1 MTIRTLQSLVDEH
14 YEGEWG
20 FTGTR
25 KGMTHKQGQL
35 VRIAVRHGK
44 PAIVRHGGAHG
55 ADMEF
60 HAMWREEL
68 PQRFADVW
76 PAEQARVKLFDHQ
89 DNVHV
94 NPVMDPLARDDEIA
108 KRSKFLIACP
118 HTQKE
123 ELRSGTWTTIR
134 RGRKVDI
141 PILIVWPNGVMT
153 LDWHRTLSRIVAAVG
168 DA

>member
-1 MTIRTLQSLVDEH
+1 MSRTLQSVVDEH

-25 KGMTHKQGQL
+25 KGMTLQQGQYTRL
-35 VRIAVRHGK
+35 AVRHGK

-60 HAMWREEL
+60 HALWREEL
-68 PQRFADVW
+68 PRRFADVW
-76 PAEQARVKLFDHQ
+76 TADAKQAKMFDGQ
-89 DNVHV
+89 DNVSV
-94 NPVMDPLARDDEIA
+94 NPVMDPLHRDEEIVR
-108 KRSKFLIACP
+108 RSKFLIACP

-134 RGRKVDI
+134 RARKIDI
-141 PILIVWPNGVMT
+141 PILIVWPDGVMS
-153 LDWHRTLSRIVAAVG
+153 LDWHRTLVRVVSTKG
-168 DA
+168 G